1 MVRMSRA
8 SRPSLGLAGMQE
20 RAALVG
26 GEVSIQ
32 SSPGQGTLIEA
43 KLPMQSKESE
53 VWDEDSPATG
63 R

>member
-1 MVRMSRA
+1 MSRA
-8 SRPSLGLAGMQE
+8 RRPSLGLAGMQE

-26 GEVSIQ
+26 GKVTIQ

-43 KLPMQSKESE
+43 KLPLQSKESE
-53 VWDEDSPATG
+53 VLDEDSPAPG